1 MKIRFDI
8 DVWEEILIT
17 ITRNK
22 TRSLLTAFGVFWGI
36 FMLLALLGGGEGLKA
51 LMGQNFKGFATNSSI
66 FWAQST
72 TIAYKGFPEGRQIRL
87 TTDDIGII
95 EKNEGVKFA
104 TPVVGR
110 YGSTFKYE
118 GKSSQRGSIRG
129 TEPIYT
135 DEVEE
140 MALKFGRRINQ
151 IDQEKS
157 RKVCV
162 LGHDVYTDLFH
173 DGFDPCGKYVECDG
187 VYYQV
192 VGVADKTSSNINIG
206 GGRAGS
212 RVTIPLS
219 TVQMVY
225 NLAKDVDMYAVVAK
239 PGYLMGDLEKG
250 ITQSL
255 LRYHNASPKDEM
267 AIRHFNAQAMFT
279 MVDNV
284 MTGISLLT
292 ILVGIGTLLAGIIGV
307 SNIMMVTVKE
317 RTTEIGIRR
326 AIGATP
332 RIIMRQ
338 IMAESIV
345 LTAIAGMF
353 GLCLTV
359 LVLQVAQVAISSSQ
373 NTLIPFQISF
383 WTAVGT
389 LFILAALGVGA
400 GLAPAYRAMAI
411 KPIEAI
417 RDE

>member
-72 TIAYKGFPEGRQIRL
+72 TIPYKGFPEGRQIHL
-87 TTDDIGII
+87 TTDDIGVI
-95 EKNEGVKFA
+95 EKHEGVKFA
-104 TPVVGR
+104 TPVVDRWG
-110 YGSTFKYE
+110 GTFAYE
-118 GKSSQRGSIRG
+118 GKTAQRGAIRG
-129 TEPIYT
+129 VEPIYIQ
-135 DEVEE
+135 EVEE
-140 MALKFGRRINQ
+140 LELIYGRHINQ
-151 IDQEKS
+151 IDQERA
-157 RKVCV
+157 RKVCII
-162 LGHDVYTDLFH
+162 GNDIYGDLFH
-173 DGFDPCGKYVECDG
+173 PGENPCGKYVECDG

-192 VGVADKTSSNINIG
+192 IGVAAKSSSNMNIG
-206 GGRAGS
+206 GGRAGT
-212 RVTIPLS
+212 RVTMPLS

-225 NLAKDVDMYAVVAK
+225 NLAKDVHMYAVVAK
-239 PGYLMGDLEKG
+239 AGYMMGDMEEE
-250 ITQSL
+250 ITQSM

-267 AIRHFNAQAMFT
+267 AIRHFNAQAMFK

-332 RIIMRQ
+332 KIIMHQ

-353 GLCLTV
+353 GMCLTV
-359 LVLQVAQVAISSSQ
+359 LVLQVTQVAISNAQSAE
-373 NTLIPFQISF
+373 IPFQISF
-383 WTAVGT
+383 WTAIGT
-389 LFILAALGVGA
+389 LFILAVLGVGA